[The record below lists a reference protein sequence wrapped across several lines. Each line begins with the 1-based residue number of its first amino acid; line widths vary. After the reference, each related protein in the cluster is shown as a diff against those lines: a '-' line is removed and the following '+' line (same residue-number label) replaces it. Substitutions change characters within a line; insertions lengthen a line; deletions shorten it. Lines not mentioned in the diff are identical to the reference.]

1 MEIVEF
7 TKVER
12 QLMQV
17 LWKLKKAFVKEIIQ
31 ELPEPKPAYSTV
43 STIVRILETKG
54 VVAYEAFGKTHR
66 YYPLI
71 SKEEYMRFEADK
83 FLDNYFSN
91 SIQDMFSFFVN
102 EKKID
107 LKDAQQ
113 LLKMID
119 KIKD

>member
-7 TKVER
+7 TKVEH

-17 LWKLKKAFVKEIIQ
+17 LWKLEKAFVKEIIQ

-43 STIVRILETKG
+43 STMIRILETKG

-107 LKDAQQ
+107 LKDAEE